1 MQESISKDTGRDLRR
16 VYDAEL
22 AGVLSRLKALAMK
35 DKDAFHNQDP
45 ASHLIAL
52 RTEIIQCCYPFPP
65 ATSKRRG
72 VIAKVEIWLKKKIQ
86 RATHWYTWGQ
96 LVFNRKVVEIL
107 CEIIKSI
114 EAEQDKRC
122 LLLLERDLAGMNLQH
137 RIASVE
143 SRLIELTAAV
153 SAKTEGIS
161 VPEMRDQINN
171 LTEEQRVSVKQLH
184 IEIRELSSK
193 MEYRLL
199 ELQKQLNALETR
211 IANYAPK

>member
-1 MQESISKDTGRDLRR
+1 
-16 VYDAEL
+16 
-22 AGVLSRLKALAMK
+22 
-35 DKDAFHNQDP
+35 
-45 ASHLIAL
+45 
-52 RTEIIQCCYPFPP
+52 
-65 ATSKRRG
+65 
-72 VIAKVEIWLKKKIQ
+72 
-86 RATHWYTWGQ
+86 
-96 LVFNRKVVEIL
+96 
-107 CEIIKSI
+107 
-114 EAEQDKRC
+114 
-122 LLLLERDLAGMNLQH
+122 MNLQH